1 MHEIIQTL
9 HHKNLL
15 WKGTET
21 STSVDTTSSG
31 YPELDSK
38 LGGGFPRKGVIEINT
53 CIGIGELRLLQN
65 FMSNAKE
72 DRLRVFIQ
80 PPGKLCSEF
89 FLAQALPLDKILIVS
104 TKSTKE
110 ALWAAEQCLKSGA
123 CSHVVLW
130 QEKLEIHQVKRLQVA
145 SETGKCSQIIFKPQ
159 KQAFPLPVSLSM
171 TLKAHS
177 KGLDITIN
185 KRKGGLGISK
195 LQLDMSSQWADLTHT
210 KVPDTVVAFPLLK
223 RG

>member
-21 STSVDTTSSG
+21 STSVNTTSSG

-65 FMSNAKE
+65 FMSNTKE

-89 FLAQALPLDKILIVS
+89 F
-104 TKSTKE
+104 
-110 ALWAAEQCLKSGA
+110 
-123 CSHVVLW
+123 
-130 QEKLEIHQVKRLQVA
+130 
-145 SETGKCSQIIFKPQ
+145 
-159 KQAFPLPVSLSM
+159 
-171 TLKAHS
+171 
-177 KGLDITIN
+177 
-185 KRKGGLGISK
+185 
-195 LQLDMSSQWADLTHT
+195 
-210 KVPDTVVAFPLLK
+210 
-223 RG
+223 